1 MEDFNLKTSFFEF
14 LESKGVSKEDFNS
27 EKFDVEKRDE
37 LSAEYR
43 DLANQAIEKAM
54 EEKASKED
62 INALKREIKDAQEAN
77 VKAIDKAYKKM
88 RVLSADG
95 GMAENKTFLGQL
107 KEKLEASK
115 EDLQDI
121 FKGQKD
127 KKVNFT
133 VKAPVVIG
141 NYNTVEGGGSASQTS
156 ITQDTGIISPLRKRI
171 LTYLSNVTMNRMSV
185 DEPFLMWMEEL
196 DEQGNPTFHGEDDTS
211 PLASVRYEERRMDAK
226 TVSVASTIT
235 KNFLRYTNQLYN
247 FLQSNLLKRVD
258 IVTENGLFTG
268 NGTGDNLKGLIEY
281 ATAFDGGK
289 GVKDGDGLVD
299 KVEDATNWD
308 VLKAVALQVYNSFG
322 NASAIFID
330 SDKLAEMEISK
341 DQRGNYIMP
350 PFKSADGN
358 VVSGMQLIP
367 TTADLGAFDFV
378 GGDLSAVNVG
388 MLLEMEFEIGY
399 NGTDLKDRR
408 LTVVAERQIT
418 QFVSANDTQ
427 VLVKGAFEAGKA
439 LIQKP

>member
-1 MEDFNLKTSFFEF
+1 MENFSLKTSLYDF
-14 LESKGVSKEDFNS
+14 LESKGISKEDFNS
-27 EKFDVEKRDE
+27 EKFDIEKRDE
-37 LSAEYR
+37 LSVEYR
-43 DLANQAIEKAM
+43 ELANKAIEEAV
-54 EEKASKED
+54 ENKASKED
-62 INALKREIKDAQEAN
+62 VNALKREIKDAQEAN

-88 RVLSADG
+88 RVLSTDG
-95 GMAENKTFLGQL
+95 GMAENRTFLGEL
-107 KEKLEASK
+107 KSNLEASK
-115 EDLQDI
+115 DDLEQI
-121 FKGQKD
+121 FKGAKD

-133 VKAPVVIG
+133 VKTPVVVG
-141 NYNTVEGGGSASQTS
+141 NYNTVADAGSASQTS
-156 ITQDTGIISPLRKRI
+156 ITQNTGIVSPLRKRI
-171 LTYLSNVTMNRMSV
+171 LTYLSEVTMNNMTV

-196 DEQGNPTFHGEDDTS
+196 DEQGAPTFHGEDDTT
-211 PLASVRYEERRMDAK
+211 PLASVRYEERKMDAK

-258 IVTENGLFTG
+258 IVTENGLFVG
-268 NGTGDNLKGLIEY
+268 DGTGDNIKGILSY

-289 GVKDGDGLVD
+289 GVKDGDGLVA
-299 KVEDATNWD
+299 KVDTPTNWD
-308 VLKAVALQVYNSFG
+308 VLKAVALQVHNSFG
-322 NASAIFID
+322 NASAIFVD
-330 SDKLAEMEISK
+330 TDKLAEMEVSK

-358 VVSGMQLIP
+358 IVSGMKLIP

-399 NGTDLKDRR
+399 NGNDLKDRR
-408 LTVVAERQIT
+408 LTVVAERQLT

-427 VLVKGAFEAGKA
+427 VLIKGAFETGKA
-439 LIQKP
+439 LIEKT